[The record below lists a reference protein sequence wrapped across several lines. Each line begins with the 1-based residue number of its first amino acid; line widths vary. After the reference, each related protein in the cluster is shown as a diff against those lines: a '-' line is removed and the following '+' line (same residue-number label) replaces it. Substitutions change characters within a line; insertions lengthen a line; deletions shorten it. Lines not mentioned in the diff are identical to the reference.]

1 MKQNNFSWPPLRKS
15 WIFRDAEETMR
26 TFNRKLF
33 LFGRDHQHW
42 ILWCSW
48 VCSFRLKTKKT
59 AGFSPVSSTQAFD
72 YNYNQLIFIIDT
84 WYIIFYDIL
93 INVADKRFQKKKY
106 ITTIRLH
113 THKNVS
119 ASLWNKKQKLGQNS
133 SSLLKWRAIK
143 WKKCDRQHCP
153 DLRVIFSVGITIR
166 SNVSF

>member
-26 TFNRKLF
+26 TYNRKLF
-33 LFGRDHQHW
+33 LFGRDHQRW
-42 ILWCSW
+42 ILWCSC

-113 THKNVS
+113 THTKTFQLLSKIKNRN
-119 ASLWNKKQKLGQNS
+119 LDKIHLPHWNGM
-133 SSLLKWRAIK
+133 R
-143 WKKCDRQHCP
+143 
-153 DLRVIFSVGITIR
+153 
-166 SNVSF
+166 

>member
-1 MKQNNFSWPPLRKS
+1 
-15 WIFRDAEETMR
+15 MR
-26 TFNRKLF
+26 TYNRKLF

-84 WYIIFYDIL
+84 WYINFYDIL

-119 ASLWNKKQKLGQNS
+119 ASLWNKKQKLGQKFIF
-133 SSLLKWRAIK
+133 LTEMA
-143 WKKCDRQHCP
+143 CDKMKEMWSTTLP
-153 DLRVIFSVGITIR
+153 WLESNIFSG
-166 SNVSF
+166 NHY